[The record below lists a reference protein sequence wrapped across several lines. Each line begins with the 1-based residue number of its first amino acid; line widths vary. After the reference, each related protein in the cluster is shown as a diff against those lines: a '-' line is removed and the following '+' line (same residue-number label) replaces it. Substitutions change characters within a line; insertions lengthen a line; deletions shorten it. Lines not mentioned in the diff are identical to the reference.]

1 MFRKKAL
8 MLLALA
14 VMLALPALVLAQGAR
29 TYAVLP
35 FKVTGDK
42 YQYMSRGA
50 QTMLSS
56 RLAWLGYFEPAP
68 AANVE
73 RAGTRLPASASE
85 AQSLMG
91 QVGSDFLVAG
101 AIVFNDKQA
110 DLEIKVY
117 DRKGQTWTKTSQAPI
132 EGLVPALEKLAT
144 EVRGEVFKRPGDDK
158 AAAEK
163 EKKELRKEQQNAA
176 PVPRNAEFLS
186 GGATEAAVGPAG
198 GPVMNPQFRYEG
210 GSETPGRWQS
220 QSLRFQ
226 SVGMVVADFD
236 GNKKNS
242 VVIAGENQIY
252 SYDFYQNTLRPLSS
266 IKVSMRFRILRLS
279 TFDLDR
285 DGRAELLVS
294 GVDDPDG
301 NMDPRTY
308 IYRVN
313 GGKFEEFMP
322 YQRSHMAVVR
332 TPPTY
337 VPTLLSQ
344 DKGSHGPFD
353 ERGVSEVIYSGGKE
367 LQTVRHLKLP
377 SIANVYNFTYLPDQT
392 SHKIL
397 VLNEYNYL
405 KTFTPDGEVQAS
417 MEEGYNSSAIYV
429 VIDERMPGM
438 NTGKRDDATA
448 LFYYIPIRMIPV
460 SFDPRGKYEV
470 IMNKDISVAAQ
481 VFQRFRR
488 FSQGEVHSLFWDG
501 VGMSLAWKSR
511 RIKGTV
517 VDLAVDDLQN
527 TGKKQLVV
535 CLNTYSGAVGSGNE
549 KTVVVTYDLDASPQK

>member
-1 MFRKKAL
+1 MFRKKVL
-8 MLLALA
+8 MLWALA
-14 VMLALPALVLAQGAR
+14 VVLALPSLVLAQGAR

-42 YQYMSRGA
+42 FQYMSRGA

-73 RAGTRLPASASE
+73 RAGTKLPATASE

-91 QVGSDFLVAG
+91 QTGSDFLVAG
-101 AIVFNDKQA
+101 SIVFNEKQA
-110 DLEIKVY
+110 DVEVKIY

-132 EGLVPALEKLAT
+132 EGLVPALEKLAG

-163 EKKELRKEQQNAA
+163 EKKEVRKEQQGRA
-176 PVPRNAEFLS
+176 PVPRNSEFIS
-186 GGATEAAVGPAG
+186 GDTGEAPVGPAG

-210 GSETPGRWQS
+210 GVENPGRWQS

-242 VVIAGENQIY
+242 VVIASENQIY
-252 SYDFYQNTLRPLSS
+252 SYDFYQNTLRPLGNLK
-266 IKVSMRFRILRLS
+266 ISMRFRIMRLS
-279 TFDLDR
+279 VLDLDR
-285 DGRAELLVS
+285 DGRAELIVS

-301 NMDPRTY
+301 NMEPRSY
-308 IYRVN
+308 IYRVTN
-313 GGKFEEFMP
+313 GKFEEFMP
-322 YQRSHMAVVR
+322 FHRTHLAVVR

-337 VPTLLSQ
+337 VPTLIGQ
-344 DKGSHGPFD
+344 DKGHHGPFD
-353 ERGVSEVIYSGGKE
+353 EQGVQEMVYSGGAI
-367 LQTVRHLKLP
+367 QSVRRLKLP
-377 SIANVYNFTYLPDQT
+377 SLANLYNFTYVPEQN
-392 SHKIL
+392 SYKIL

-417 MEEGYNSSAIYV
+417 MEDGYNSSAIYV
-429 VIDERMPGM
+429 VIDERLPGM

-448 LFYYIPIRMIPV
+448 LFYYVPIRMIPV
-460 SFDPRGKYEV
+460 SFDSRGKYEV
-470 IMNKDISVAAQ
+470 LMNKDISVASQ
-481 VFQRFRR
+481 VFQRYRR

-501 VGMSLAWKSR
+501 VGMSLAWKTR
-511 RIKGTV
+511 RIRGTV
-517 VDLAVDDLQN
+517 VDLAVEDLQN
-527 TGKKQLVV
+527 SGKKQLVV
-535 CLNTYSGAVGSGNE
+535 CLNTYSGAVGMGNE
-549 KTVVVTYDLDASPQK
+549 KTVVVTYELDTNPQK

>member
-14 VMLALPALVLAQGAR
+14 AVLALPALVLAQGAR

-42 YQYMSRGA
+42 FQYMSRGA

-73 RAGTRLPASASE
+73 RAGTKLPATASE

-91 QVGSDFLVAG
+91 QAGSDFLVAG
-101 AIVFNDKQA
+101 SITFNDKTA
-110 DLEIKVY
+110 DVEVKVY
-117 DRKGQTWTKTSQAPI
+117 DRKGQTWTKTAQAPI
-132 EGLVPALEKLAT
+132 EGLVPALEKLSG
-144 EVRGEVFKRPGDDK
+144 EVRGEVFKRPGEEK
-158 AAAEK
+158 AAT
-163 EKKELRKEQQNAA
+163 EKKDIRKEQQGAA

-236 GNKKNS
+236 GNKKS
-242 VVIAGENQIY
+242 TVVIASENQLY
-252 SYDFYQNTLRPLSS
+252 SYDFYEKTLRPLSNF
-266 IKVSMRFRILRLS
+266 KVSMRFRIMRLS
-279 TFDLDR
+279 TIDLDR

-301 NMDPRTY
+301 NMEPRTY
-308 IYRVN
+308 IYRVT

-322 YQRSHMAVVR
+322 FQRIHMAVVR
-332 TPPTY
+332 TPPSY
-337 VPTLLSQ
+337 VPTLVGQ
-344 DKGSHGPFD
+344 DKGHHGPFD
-353 ERGVSEVIYSGGKE
+353 ESGVSEMIYSGGSI
-367 LQTVRHLKLP
+367 QSVRRLKLP
-377 SIANVYNFTYLPDQT
+377 SIANVYNFTYLPEQN
-392 SHKIL
+392 SYKVL

-405 KTFTPDGEVQAS
+405 KTFTADGEVQAS
-417 MEEGYNSSAIYV
+417 MEDGYNSSAIYV
-429 VIDERMPGM
+429 VIDERLPGM
-438 NTGKRDDATA
+438 NMGRRDDTTA
-448 LFYYIPIRMIPV
+448 LFYYVPIRMLPV

-501 VGMSLAWKSR
+501 VGMNLAWKTR

-517 VDLAVDDLQN
+517 VDLALEDLQN

-535 CLNTYSGAVGSGNE
+535 CLNTYSGAVGIGAE
-549 KTVVVTYDLDASPQK
+549 KTVIVTYDLDVAPQK